1 MSNERARMAFAPP
14 INTGAPATINV
25 AANIATLR
33 SLGADVKFSAAA
45 PAANKAPAAAVL
57 RALRLRA
64 RDTGCAPLSPDP
76 PDIAAAHAG
85 QSAAAVC
92 FSSFAIIRAP
102 TCYI

>member
-14 INTGAPATINV
+14 INTGAPATISV

-45 PAANKAPAAAVL
+45 PAANKAAAAAVL

-64 RDTGCAPLSPDP
+64 RETGCAPLSPDP

-85 QSAAAVC
+85 QSATTFR
-92 FSSFAIIRAP
+92 FSRLAIDRAP
-102 TCYI
+102 ICYA